1 MASENDTNAQNGAA
15 SGQIPSTKGEFALK
29 LLADAASCIRFFSRI
44 PVSQVNRLDEPA
56 ALPDFT
62 TQARAAP
69 LAGAFVALPAAAL
82 GLALGYTAFP
92 PLGIALLVVALL
104 AIVTGALHEDGLADI
119 ADGFF
124 GGHTPERRLDIM
136 KDSRIGA
143 FGTIALVLALGLKA
157 VLIAEL
163 IIRFGP
169 AVAMVTLL
177 GLEAFSRALI
187 VWQWNQLPPA
197 RPTGLAARFGT
208 PNRTSVLIAFALAVL
223 CMLPALIKL
232 PPLALI
238 TGCGFGILSAQ
249 GIAQLARAKI
259 GGATGDVLGAIQ
271 QIGVLACLFG
281 MLILPLA

>member
-29 LLADAASCIRFFSRI
+29 LLADAAACIRFFSRI
-44 PVSQVNRLDEPA
+44 PVSRVNRLDQPE

-82 GLALGYTAFP
+82 GLALGYTAIP
-92 PLGIALLVVALL
+92 PLGIGLLVAALL

-124 GGHTPERRLDIM
+124 GGHTTERRLDIM

-169 AVAMVTLL
+169 AVAMATLL

-197 RPTGLAARFGT
+197 RP
-208 PNRTSVLIAFALAVL
+208 
-223 CMLPALIKL
+223 
-232 PPLALI
+232 
-238 TGCGFGILSAQ
+238 
-249 GIAQLARAKI
+249 ARAAAVF
-259 GGATGDVLGAIQ
+259 GRGAVHH
-271 QIGVLACLFG
+271 
-281 MLILPLA
+281 LPRRPPVHQWRVW